1 MSRVGLCGDPPSMER
16 SIMIDSIR
24 TIKKNIRAL
33 VRQRMA
39 GLSIAGLV
47 LAGITGG
54 CAPFATYPPDSD
66 TGLRIYPWMAP
77 APEVMATSL
86 RQVHARVSPDTPL
99 IYNLPAGMTATA
111 WKYVENKLGP
121 EARVMAEGDKDFL
134 DLQRFGVRNTKAFAD
149 ISVWNDG
156 DGFLVTVTLERD
168 NVMPFKVTNLQRFY
182 ISMSQPSP
190 NYPVSNDDQ
199 AVPGD
204 SAGGEK

>member
-1 MSRVGLCGDPPSMER
+1 MSRVGLCDDPPSMER

-24 TIKKNIRAL
+24 TIKKNIGTL
-33 VRQRMA
+33 VRHRMM
-39 GLSIAGLV
+39 GLSVAGLV
-47 LAGITGG
+47 LAGIAGG

-66 TGLRIYPWMAP
+66 TGVRIYPWMAP

-99 IYNLPAGMTATA
+99 VYNLPAGMTATT

-121 EARVMAEGDKDFL
+121 DTRVMVEGDRVFL
-134 DLQRFGVRNTKAFAD
+134 DLQRFGVRNTRAFAD

-156 DGFLVTVTLERD
+156 VGFLVTVTLERD

-182 ISMSQPSP
+182 ISMSEPKP
-190 NYPVSNDDQ
+190 NLPVSDDDQ
-199 AVPGD
+199 AGSEDP
-204 SAGGEK
+204 AGGEK